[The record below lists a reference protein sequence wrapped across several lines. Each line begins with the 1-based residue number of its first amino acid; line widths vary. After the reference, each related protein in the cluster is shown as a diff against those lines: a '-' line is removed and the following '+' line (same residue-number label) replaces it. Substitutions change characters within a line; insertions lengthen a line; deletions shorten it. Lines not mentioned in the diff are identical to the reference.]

1 MIAGRIRPMPRD
13 AEVCDVT
20 VSLKREY
27 EDKLQEAVEQLKKAG
42 LEVRSADDDNSVVEG
57 SLESCNLPTI
67 EHLPCV
73 QYVRKTMTYNAEY
86 PAGDPRD
93 RNQGLG
99 STPDDEPP
107 PTHRRL
113 GKRYP

>member
-1 MIAGRIRPMPRD
+1 MPRD

-20 VSLKREY
+20 VILRKEY
-27 EDKLQEAVEQLKKAG
+27 EDKLPEALEKLKKIG
-42 LEVRSADDDNSVVEG
+42 LDVRSADDDNSVVEG
-57 SLESCNLPTI
+57 SLESCNVHAL
-67 EHLPCV
+67 EKCDCV
-73 QYVRKTMTYNAEY
+73 QYVRKGMTYFAEY

-93 RNQGLG
+93 RNQGMG

-107 PTHRRL
+107 PESRRL

>member
-1 MIAGRIRPMPRD
+1 MPRD

-20 VSLKREY
+20 VILKKEF
-27 EDKLQEAVEQLKKAG
+27 EDKMPQAIDQLKKAG

-57 SLESCNLPTI
+57 SLETCNVHSL
-67 EHLPCV
+67 EKCACV
-73 QYVRKTMTYNAEY
+73 QYVRKGMTYNAEY

-93 RNQGLG
+93 RNQGMG

-107 PTHRRL
+107 PTSRRL

>member
-1 MIAGRIRPMPRD
+1 MISMPRD

-20 VSLKREY
+20 VILKRDY
-27 EDKLQEAVEQLKKAG
+27 EDKLNEAVEQLKKAG

-57 SLESCNLPTI
+57 SLETCNVHSL
-67 EHLPCV
+67 ERCECV
-73 QYVRKTMTYNAEY
+73 QYVRKGMTYNTEF

-93 RNQGLG
+93 KNQGMG

-107 PTHRRL
+107 PTSRRL